1 MIGRH
6 HQRLL
11 SLATLL
17 TLVCCCFSAPGV
29 ASADLLL
36 PPGHGVFTGLTG
48 GSYPAFESEVG
59 KHLAEQ
65 TARCEASA

>member
-1 MIGRH
+1 VIGRY
-6 HQRLL
+6 QRRLQSCALL
-11 SLATLL
+11 LAF
-17 TLVCCCFSAPGV
+17 VCCCFSVPAV